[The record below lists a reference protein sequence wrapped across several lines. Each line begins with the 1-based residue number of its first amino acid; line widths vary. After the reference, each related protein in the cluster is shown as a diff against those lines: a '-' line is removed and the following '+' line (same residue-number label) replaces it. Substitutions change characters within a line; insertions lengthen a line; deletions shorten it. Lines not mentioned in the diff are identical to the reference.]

1 MLIFIGATK
10 KTSVNIT
17 LRRALIMDAKW
28 PIKTKLDHSTHNEM
42 ALTKKCLVNNTPD
55 CLKRRRVVS
64 VFQLFVY
71 EHHQRDTSNM
81 NKL

>member
-1 MLIFIGATK
+1 MSELLRFCEIDHADFYRRYE

-42 ALTKKCLVNNTPD
+42 ALTKKCLVDNTPD
-55 CLKRRRVVS
+55 CYTE
-64 VFQLFVY
+64 Q
-71 EHHQRDTSNM
+71 HQRDTSNM